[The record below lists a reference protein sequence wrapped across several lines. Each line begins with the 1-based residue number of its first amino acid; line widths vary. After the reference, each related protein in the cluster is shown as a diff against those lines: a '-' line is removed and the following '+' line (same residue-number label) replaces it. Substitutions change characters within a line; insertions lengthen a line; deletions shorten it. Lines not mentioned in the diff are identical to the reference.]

1 MDDEATT
8 AANADL
14 PATARAVLGILS
26 FGDALTGYDVKRWA
40 DQSLA
45 FFYWA
50 PSQSQIY
57 GELRRLEALGL
68 VDSLVEQTHAAKSKR
83 VYRITESG
91 MRQMGEWADDPVL
104 EPVVLKHPM
113 VLRLWAA
120 HNGDRRRLVA
130 ALLEHE
136 QDANDR
142 AERAASHARNAADV
156 PAWHF
161 SSLSL
166 EWSARYWREEADRTA
181 WMRER
186 LEAELSGPS
195 DLGLA

>member
-8 AANADL
+8 TADADL

-26 FGDALTGYDVKRWA
+26 FEDALTGYDVKRWA

-68 VDSLVEQTHAAKSKR
+68 VDSLVEQTHAAKSRR
-83 VYRITESG
+83 VYRITERG
-91 MRQMGEWADDPVL
+91 LLRMREWADEPIL

-120 HNGDRRRLVA
+120 HNGDRRRLIA
-130 ALLEHE
+130 ALREHE
-136 QDANDR
+136 DDADDR
-142 AERAASHARNAADV
+142 ADRAAAHARNAADV
-156 PAWHF
+156 PAWHY

-166 EWSARYWREEADRTA
+166 EWSARYWREEAERTA

-186 LEAELSGPS
+186 LEAELS
-195 DLGLA
+195 AEER